1 MKIINRIEI
10 NYFRSTYNITI
21 NRTEDLNILIGN
33 NDSGKSN
40 ILKALNLFF
49 NNQTELGQDFYF
61 YDDLTKK
68 REQEARKAKGRATI
82 WIKIYFNNFLNW
94 KSLPEE
100 FVVKKVWNRYA
111 NTPEVSYPKD
121 VSPTQIIKFL
131 NKLSFHYIPA
141 VRGRDIF
148 AHFLTMLHDALFDDK
163 KSNLTLSTN
172 DLIRQINESTSDM
185 SMKIN
190 DGVGIR
196 SSIQPPTD
204 LRVLFN
210 ALDFSTS
217 YNEHSI
223 PLQKRGD
230 GIQSRHIPFI
240 LDFIAKHS
248 DKHHI
253 WAYEEPETSL
263 ELGAAFQLASQ
274 FSNEFAK
281 ENQIFITTHS
291 PAFYDLDSPHITKW
305 YVSQNSTDTNAET
318 SIQQVS
324 MEDLLDQN
332 LGITALISKR
342 AREEFDK
349 IEKIKEEHKRLEH
362 ELSRKALPHV
372 IVEGVTDK
380 AILET
385 AFKKLYPNKQLFCEF
400 ISANG
405 AANISTYLKSKKVLS
420 QETSN
425 IIIGLFDR
433 DPEGENQ
440 LKIFKDA
447 IPLENSIFSKISS
460 NNQLYIGLLPQPEE
474 IKSILNLYNEEDSIL
489 EQPKFHIPI
498 EFMLSSELIN
508 MAIEQEILKLEDIFT
523 DTRSPILPTKLNL
536 TNYYKEK
543 IQKQYHYLIQEIQ
556 KNTKVKFSEWIKDKD
571 SKYFDNFIYLFEQ
584 IEKIIT
590 LPPETEK

>member
-10 NYFRSTYNITI
+10 NYFRSTYNIII

-49 NNQTELGQDFYF
+49 NNQTELGQNFYF
-61 YDDLTKK
+61 HDDLTRK
-68 REQEARKAKGRATI
+68 REQEARKVKGRATI
-82 WIKIYFNNFLNW
+82 WIKVYFNNFLNW
-94 KSLPEE
+94 KSLPKE
-100 FVVKKVWNRYA
+100 FFVKKVWNRYE
-111 NTPEVSYPKD
+111 NTPEISYPKD
-121 VSPTQIIKFL
+121 VSSTQIIKFL

-148 AHFLTMLHDALFDDK
+148 AHFLTMLHDALFDDE
-163 KSNLTLSTN
+163 KSSLTLSTN

-185 SMKIN
+185 SLKIN
-190 DGVGIR
+190 DGVGIK

-204 LRVLFN
+204 LRMLFN

-253 WAYEEPETSL
+253 WAYEEPEISL
-263 ELGAAFQLASQ
+263 ELGAAFHLASQ
-274 FSNEFAK
+274 FSNGFSR

-305 YVSQNSTDTNAET
+305 YVSQNSTDTDAET

-324 MEDLLDQN
+324 IEDLLDQN
-332 LGITALISKR
+332 LGIAALISKR
-342 AREEFDK
+342 AKEEFDK
-349 IEKIKEEHKRLEH
+349 IEKLKEEHRRLEQ
-362 ELSRKALPHV
+362 ELSHKALPHV
-372 IVEGVTDK
+372 IVEGITDK

-385 AFKKLYPNKQLFCEF
+385 AFEKLYPNKQLFCEF

-405 AANISTYLKSKKVLS
+405 ASNISTYLKSIKVLS
-420 QETSN
+420 QEASK
-425 IIIGLFDR
+425 IIIGLFDK
-433 DPEGENQ
+433 DHEGENQ
-440 LKIFKDA
+440 LKIFKDT
-447 IPLENSIFSKISS
+447 IPIEHSIFSKISIDKP
-460 NNQLYIGLLPQPEE
+460 LYIGLLPQPEE
-474 IKSILNLYNEEDSIL
+474 IKNICELYCKENSISEK
-489 EQPKFHIPI
+489 PKFQTPI
-498 EFMLSSELIN
+498 EFMFPAELIN
-508 MAIEQEILKLEDIFT
+508 IAIEQKILEFKDIFT
-523 DTRSPILPTKLNL
+523 CTTNQMLPTKINL
-536 TNYYKEK
+536 TEFYKEK
-543 IQKQYHYLIQEIQ
+543 LDKKYHYLTQEIND
-556 KNTKVKFSEWIKDKD
+556 NTKVKFSAWIKDQD
-571 SKYFDNFIYLFEQ
+571 TSYFSNFETLFEQ
-584 IEKIIT
+584 IKSIINQY
-590 LPPETEK
+590 

>member
-10 NYFRSTYNITI
+10 NYFRSTYNIII

-49 NNQTELGQDFYF
+49 NNQTELGQNFYF
-61 YDDLTKK
+61 HDDLTRK
-68 REQEARKAKGRATI
+68 REQEARKVKGRATI
-82 WIKIYFNNFLNW
+82 WIKVYFNNFLNW
-94 KSLPEE
+94 KSLPKE
-100 FVVKKVWNRYA
+100 FFVKKVWNRYE
-111 NTPEVSYPKD
+111 NTPEISYPKD
-121 VSPTQIIKFL
+121 VSSTQIIKFL

-148 AHFLTMLHDALFDDK
+148 AHFLTMLHDALFDDE
-163 KSNLTLSTN
+163 KSSLTLSTN
-172 DLIRQINESTSDM
+172 DLIRQINESTYDM
-185 SMKIN
+185 SLKIN
-190 DGVGIR
+190 DGVGIK

-204 LRVLFN
+204 LRMLFN

-263 ELGAAFQLASQ
+263 ELGAAFHLASQ
-274 FSNEFAK
+274 FSNEFSR

-305 YVSQNSTDTNAET
+305 YVSQNSTDTDAET

-324 MEDLLDQN
+324 IEDLLDQN
-332 LGITALISKR
+332 LGIAALISKR
-342 AREEFDK
+342 AKEEFDK
-349 IEKIKEEHKRLEH
+349 IEKLKEEHRRLEQ
-362 ELSRKALPHV
+362 ELSHKALPHV
-372 IVEGVTDK
+372 IVEGITDK

-385 AFKKLYPNKQLFCEF
+385 AFEKLYPNKQLFCEF

-405 AANISTYLKSKKVLS
+405 ASNISTYLKSIRVLS
-420 QETSN
+420 QEASK
-425 IIIGLFDR
+425 IIIGLFDK
-433 DPEGENQ
+433 DHEGENQ
-440 LKIFKDA
+440 LKMFRDTSPI
-447 IPLENSIFSKISS
+447 EHSIFSKISIDKP
-460 NNQLYIGLLPQPEE
+460 LYIGLLPQPEE
-474 IKSILNLYNEEDSIL
+474 IKSICELYCKENSIS
-489 EQPKFHIPI
+489 EKPKFQTPI
-498 EFMLSSELIN
+498 EFMFPSELIN
-508 MAIEQEILKLEDIFT
+508 IAIEQKILEFKDIFT
-523 DTRSPILPTKLNL
+523 CTTNPVLPTKINL
-536 TNYYKEK
+536 TEFYKEK
-543 IQKQYHYLIQEIQ
+543 LDKKYHYLTQEIND
-556 KNTKVKFSEWIKDKD
+556 NTKVNFSAWIKDKD
-571 SKYFDNFIYLFEQ
+571 TSYFSNFKTLFEQ
-584 IEKIIT
+584 IKSIINQY
-590 LPPETEK
+590 